1 MLDIETGKIKDFV
14 KFGAGNL
21 CMVTGGRNCGRV
33 GTIVHQEKHK
43 GSFDVIH
50 VRDAT
55 GAWPPALAWNDRDVP
70 RSPLSRLLLQL
81 LQPVAPVNTATR
93 AEPRPGC
100 ASMQAHPSF
109 CIELHTVAAGDVP
122 NFSPCL
128 ALRP

>member
-55 GAWPPALAWNDRDVP
+55 GARPIAPA
-70 RSPLSRLLLQL
+70 
-81 LQPVAPVNTATR
+81 
-93 AEPRPGC
+93 
-100 ASMQAHPSF
+100 
-109 CIELHTVAAGDVP
+109 
-122 NFSPCL
+122 
-128 ALRP
+128 

>member
-33 GTIVHQEKHK
+33 GTITHQEKHK

-55 GAWPPALAWNDRDVP
+55 GA
-70 RSPLSRLLLQL
+70 
-81 LQPVAPVNTATR
+81 
-93 AEPRPGC
+93 
-100 ASMQAHPSF
+100 
-109 CIELHTVAAGDVP
+109 
-122 NFSPCL
+122 
-128 ALRP
+128 